1 MAAASDQ
8 QIATRLMDPQF
19 AHEKQLVDAVVKAAP
34 HSSDA
39 AAFRALQKHGGNLQK
54 AIQSLARSQ
63 QGRSASAPA
72 AFGSPTYY
80 EWRDDHGWKRYDD
93 HASWIIA
100 KANGAKVQV
109 NRGTGMNYDID
120 LAALTQTN
128 RSTQKVRPIRQ
139 TTDVIRASLLSG
151 PQPPLHAGGGG
162 GLFGGSTIPAT
173 SRGGGGLFG
182 AAPVFVATVGGYPFG
197 APPSRR
203 RGGGGG
209 LFGGGRPEPEPSS
222 DSLFGTES
230 QQIMPGEEHQ
240 LDFSDVVQ
248 QECQITRWWD
258 VSLPPVACTD
268 TVFRYSVATIVRDSA
283 EWEGV
288 QAMLNQSMKVYGDG
302 PQLKAL
308 FRVQNKRLLK
318 EWRAYHETLKEDM
331 ATDGSTTG
339 TEYRIVYHGCSRPE
353 NINSIAHSGFD
364 VVYSSSESSINAFG
378 SGVYFGSSPQVSE
391 TYCCPAPREM
401 REAGAPQGSN
411 VVFLSLLIK
420 GDMCVGERKQCKPR
434 FIRGS
439 KVGRRFDTFCDK
451 MNNPSI
457 YVATHNSQAY
467 PAYMLC
473 L

>member
-8 QIATRLMDPQF
+8 QIATRLLNPQF
-19 AHEKQLVDAVVKAAP
+19 AHEKKLVDDVVNAAP
-34 HSSDA
+34 HCSEA
-39 AAFRALQKHGGNLQK
+39 AAFRALQKHGGDLHK
-54 AIQSLARSQ
+54 AVRSLARSL
-63 QGRSASAPA
+63 QGP
-72 AFGSPTYY
+72 PMYY

-93 HASWIIA
+93 HASWLIA
-100 KANGAKVQV
+100 KAQAANPRVAKVVHV
-109 NRGTGMNYDID
+109 NRGGGMTYDID

-128 RSTQKVRPIRQ
+128 LSTSKVRPIRK
-139 TTDVIRASLLSG
+139 TTDVIPAALLSG
-151 PQPPLHAGGGG
+151 PQPPVPAGGG
-162 GLFGGSTIPAT
+162 GLFGGSTVPAAG
-173 SRGGGGLFG
+173 GGGGLFG
-182 AAPVFVATVGGYPFG
+182 AAPAGGGGYPFG
-197 APPSRR
+197 GAPPHSAWSAVMSRR
-203 RGGGGG
+203 RGGGG
-209 LFGGGRPEPEPSS
+209 LFGGGRTEPEPSS
-222 DSLFGTES
+222 DSLFGAES
-230 QQIMPGEEHQ
+230 QEIMPGEEHQ
-240 LDFSDVVQ
+240 LDFSEVVQ

-268 TVFRYSVATIVRDSA
+268 TVFCYSAVKIGRDTA

-288 QAMLNQSMKVYGDG
+288 QAMLNGNFKVYGDG

-318 EWRAYHETLKEDM
+318 QWRAYHDTLKEDM
-331 ATDGSTTG
+331 EADGSTTG
-339 TEYRIVYHGCSRPE
+339 IDIVPVYHGCSKPE

-391 TYCCPAPREM
+391 TYCCTAPREM
-401 REAGAPQGSN
+401 REAGAPHGSN

-420 GDMCVGERKQCKPR
+420 ADMCVGERKQCKPR